1 MRSYF
6 KPQQL
11 LSDVRDLKL
20 KHCLK
25 YDVSA
30 VFIFRQL
37 KEVHI
42 SSDAGRFIR
51 TSSQPFNNS
60 KLMVMLCGIF
70 QKFVSK
76 WDIVVYK
83 DAYEITISI
92 AYQSTDLSRISNSV

>member
-1 MRSYF
+1 MEVICGLTS

-30 VFIFRQL
+30 VFIPEL

-42 SSDAGRFIR
+42 SSDAGRIYKTR
-51 TSSQPFNNS
+51 SQPSNN
-60 KLMVMLCGIF
+60 
-70 QKFVSK
+70 Q
-76 WDIVVYK
+76 
-83 DAYEITISI
+83 
-92 AYQSTDLSRISNSV
+92 N